1 MEKVI
6 VDKNICIG
14 CGFCAA
20 NLEEVFKMDDDDLAV
35 TTNNEINDTN
45 KEEIMDIL
53 EGCPVG
59 AIKIEEVNKN

>member
-20 NLEEVFKMDDDDLAV
+20 NLEKVFKMDDDDLAV
-35 TTNNEINDTN
+35 TEENEITKDNED
-45 KEEIMDIL
+45 DIKDIV

-59 AIKIEEVNKN
+59 AIKIEEK